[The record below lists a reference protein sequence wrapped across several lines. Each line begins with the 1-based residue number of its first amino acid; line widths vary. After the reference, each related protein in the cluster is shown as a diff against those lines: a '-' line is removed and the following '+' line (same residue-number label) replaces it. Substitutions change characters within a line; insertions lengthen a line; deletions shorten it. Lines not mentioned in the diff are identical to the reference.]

1 MIGTDDMLR
10 NLGKNIR
17 SLRKSKKMTID
28 QLAEKSFLSGKYLQ
42 GVEVGS
48 RNISIK
54 NLNRI
59 SKALDTSPE
68 ILLNMKTYELKN
80 SDDKIFAIS
89 EKLKKFEDNKLDFIG
104 DMLDHLNDIMKEK
117 VENNKKSIS
126 NIMPKEYLQVYRI
139 LSDQP
144 LHINEIAKNLEKSI
158 NEVIPVI
165 TMMEIEGYAYQP
177 QTNYFMRNVG
187 AGEIE
192 EQE

>member
-42 GVEVGS
+42 CVEVGS

-117 VENNKKSIS
+117 VENNKKD
-126 NIMPKEYLQVYRI
+126 E
-139 LSDQP
+139 
-144 LHINEIAKNLEKSI
+144 
-158 NEVIPVI
+158 
-165 TMMEIEGYAYQP
+165 
-177 QTNYFMRNVG
+177 
-187 AGEIE
+187 
-192 EQE
+192 

>member
-89 EKLKKFEDNKLDFIG
+89 EKLKKFEDNKLEFIG

-117 VENNKKSIS
+117 VENNKKD
-126 NIMPKEYLQVYRI
+126 E
-139 LSDQP
+139 
-144 LHINEIAKNLEKSI
+144 
-158 NEVIPVI
+158 
-165 TMMEIEGYAYQP
+165 
-177 QTNYFMRNVG
+177 
-187 AGEIE
+187 
-192 EQE
+192 